1 MQKRGTPRAG
11 GPRQRLPRQ
20 ERYRQLIETA
30 WRVVREAGSDALT
43 LGTLAE
49 QAGVAKPVVYDH
61 FATRNGLLAALYG
74 EFDTQQHALID
85 AAMQASEATL
95 ASRASVIAGSYV
107 DCVLAQ
113 GRELPGV
120 RAALAGAPE
129 LEAIKRE
136 SESAFLEKCRD
147 LLAPFAPGKD
157 ITAAGL
163 RAMQGAAE
171 ALSDAAAAGD
181 ITPAQAK
188 QELRDTIEAMVVRQ
202 PKARSPRR
210 PAP

>member
-1 MQKRGTPRAG
+1 MQKRGIPRAD

-30 WRVVREAGSDALT
+30 WRIVRQAGSDALT
-43 LGTLAE
+43 LGSLAE

-61 FATRNGLLAALYG
+61 FATRNGLLAALYE

-85 AAMQASEATL
+85 AALQASEPNL
-95 ASRASVIAGSYV
+95 DSRASVIAGSYV

-129 LEAIKRE
+129 LEVLKRE
-136 SESAFLEKCRD
+136 SETVFLDKCRE

-157 ITAAGL
+157 ITPAGL
-163 RAMQGAAE
+163 RAMQGAAD
-171 ALSDAAAAGD
+171 ALSYAAAVGD

-188 QELRDTIEAMVVRQ
+188 QELRDTIEAMVMRQ
-202 PKARSPRR
+202 RTDTPS
-210 PAP
+210 